1 VSGGRVRTVLAHA
14 KINVGLAVLAR
25 EAGGFHQIET
35 VFCRLELADE
45 IEIATGGDGLRFS
58 VAGPPEDPGPPPDLG
73 PPDANLARRAAVAFH
88 EATGRARDVTIRLV
102 KRIPA
107 GGGLGGGSS
116 DAAAVLAE
124 LNRIEGSPVPADGL
138 LRLGAGLGSDVPFF
152 LAGAP
157 LTLAWGRG
165 TRLLPLPALPS
176 APVLL
181 VLPPAG
187 VSTPEAYAA
196 LAATRSPDHA
206 CPPAVLPAAI
216 RAWEDLA
223 GAVNDFEPVIFQRLP
238 LLARIRAAVADSG
251 AVVARM
257 TGTGSTIFGIYN
269 DAAIAARAREL
280 LRAEFPETT
289 VIVTRTAEG
298 QALHAP

>member
-58 VAGPPEDPGPPPDLG
+58 VAAPPEDPGPPPDLG
-73 PPDANLARRAAVAFH
+73 PHDANLARRAAVAFH
-88 EATGRARDVTIRLV
+88 EATGRAPDVAIRLV

-124 LNRIEGSPVPADGL
+124 LNRIAGDPLPPDGL
-138 LRLGAGLGSDVPFF
+138 LRLGARLGSDVPFF

-157 LTLAWGRG
+157 LALAWGRG

-181 VLPPAG
+181 ALPPVS

-196 LAATRSPDHA
+196 LAATRSADHA
-206 CPPAVLPAAI
+206 CPPAVLPAAV

-223 GAVNDFEPVIFQRLP
+223 GAVNEFEPLIFRRLP
-238 LLARIRAAVADSG
+238 LLARVQAAVQDSG
-251 AVVARM
+251 AVIARM
-257 TGTGSTIFGIYN
+257 TGTGSTIFGIYE
-269 DAAIAARAREL
+269 DAATAARARDM
-280 LRAEFPETT
+280 LRTEFPETT

>member
-1 VSGGRVRTVLAHA
+1 VSGVRARTVLAHA

-35 VFCRLELADE
+35 IFCRLELADE
-45 IEIATGGDGLRFS
+45 IEIAPGGVGLRVN
-58 VAGPPEDPGPPPDLG
+58 VAAPPEDPGPPPDLG
-73 PPDANLARRAAVAFH
+73 PHDANLARRAAVAFH
-88 EATGRARDVTIRLV
+88 AATGRARDVAIRLV

-124 LNRIEGSPVPADGL
+124 LNRIEGDPLPPDGL

-157 LTLAWGRG
+157 LARAWGRG

-181 VLPPAG
+181 ALPPVS

-196 LAATRSPDHA
+196 LAATRSDDHA

-223 GAVNDFEPVIFQRLP
+223 GAVNDFETVIFQRLP
-238 LLARIRAAVADSG
+238 DLARIRAAIADSG
-251 AVVARM
+251 AVIARM
-257 TGTGSTIFGIYN
+257 TGTGSTIFGIFE
-269 DAAIAARAREL
+269 DAAAAARAREIMQ
-280 LRAEFPETT
+280 AEFPDTT

-298 QALHAP
+298 HPV